1 MKSSR
6 IESWVRMGNGYESLY
21 YISNQGRIVNI
32 KTGLEENRNHAPRVR
47 LRNRMGVEFEYDV
60 ASLVSSNFK
69 PGVIG
74 FMWGYEGK
82 EEWREIP
89 GYPKYYKVS
98 NLGRVIGRDKSKHQ
112 RLLLGKNSISLFD
125 QYGNR
130 RRWSRDALVSYVFD
144 NHTWVDI
151 PGFIGLYQIN
161 EEGRIRSFKSGQP
174 KLLNDQLEV
183 TLINKDGRRKSINV
197 ESLMKRLF
205 QPKIKK
211 YQGEIFKYIPGHEGK
226 YMVSNRGRILAKN
239 YKGSKYEKIISQS
252 KPGQVILAGKFYSV
266 QKLVSEVF
274 KDAKK

>member
-1 MKSSR
+1 
-6 IESWVRMGNGYESLY
+6 MGNGYESLY

-47 LRNRMGVEFEYDV
+47 LRNRMGVEFDYDV
-60 ASLVSSNFK
+60 SSLVSSNFK

-174 KLLNDQLEV
+174 KLLNDRLEV
-183 TLINKDGRRKSINV
+183 TLINKDGRRRMISV
-197 ESLMKRLF
+197 DSLMKKLF
-205 QPKIKK
+205 SPKVNKLP
-211 YQGEIFKYIPGHEGK
+211 GEVFRDIPGFSGK
-226 YMVSNRGRILAKN
+226 YKVSNKGRILAKN
-239 YKGSKYEKIISQS
+239 YRGKGIER
-252 KPGQVILAGKFYSV
+252 ILQTDKGDQIKLSGKSFSIR
-266 QKLVSEVF
+266 KLVSEIF